1 MQTRRQFIQ
10 RGTKLVAAGAV
21 ATAAG
26 PTILVRDAKAA
37 GQLKILQW
45 SHFVPVYD
53 KWFDPWA
60 KEWGQKKGLEV
71 TVDHVSFADVVP
83 RATAEVAAQAG
94 HDIHMFLGLA
104 SAFEE
109 HVIDLSDVV
118 ATLEKKHGPM
128 VELARRSTYNPFTR
142 KQFALSDM
150 WVPDPG
156 NYHKKVWTDIGMPNG
171 PVTYEDL
178 SKAAPEVKK

>member
-45 SHFVPVYD
+45 SHFVPAYD

-60 KEWGQKKGLEV
+60 KEWGAKRGVEV
-71 TVDHVSFADVVP
+71 TVDHVGFADVVP
-83 RATAEVAAQAG
+83 RATAEVAAQFG
-94 HDIHMFLGLA
+94 HDVRLQP
-104 SAFEE
+104 
-109 HVIDLSDVV
+109 DVHLVGGPHDGQRGGAGGADPRRRLLLEV
-118 ATLEKKHGPM
+118 ADGG
-128 VELARRSTYNPFTR
+128 
-142 KQFALSDM
+142 
-150 WVPDPG
+150 VPD
-156 NYHKKVWTDIGMPNG
+156 HRR
-171 PVTYEDL
+171 
-178 SKAAPEVKK
+178 AARHPL